1 MKLPLV
7 LASALSLAALL
18 AVATALTAP
27 APPGGGP
34 PKPQATVS
42 ATAVPGAPTRALS
55 LPYVR
60 YELKNGLTVILHEDH
75 TQPLCV
81 VLVEYRVGSRDE
93 RVGRTGFA
101 HLFEHLMFMGT
112 KRVPV
117 KMFDEWMEREGGWNN
132 AFTSEDRT
140 AFYDVGPIHA
150 LPLMLWMEADR
161 LAVLGQQIDQ
171 GKLDPQRDV
180 VRNERRDSIENQ
192 PYGQVEIRL
201 PELLWPAAHPYHH
214 PVIGSHADL
223 AAATVQDVRD
233 FFGQWYSPSNAIL
246 TIAGDFDP
254 SALRA
259 LVEQDFAGIA
269 AAARPSRERSQNE
282 PPRLGSVVRETLEDQ
297 VSLPMVVI
305 AWPSP
310 ALYAPG
316 DADLDLLA
324 AVSSSGKASRLYK
337 ALVYD
342 KKLAQSVE
350 ARQSSMGLASYFQI
364 QATARKDVSLDD
376 LERAID
382 AELAL
387 LRTKLV
393 SAEELRRAQNQY
405 EARFVS
411 GLQSLNGRAMSLSSY
426 QAYVGNPGYLGED
439 LARYQRAT
447 PDSVRAAAER
457 YLDPSARVILRIVP
471 KPSPKEADA
480 KPGDDAAPRRSP

>member
-1 MKLPLV
+1 MKLTHV
-7 LASALSLAALL
+7 LAPAPSLAALL
-18 AVATALTAP
+18 ALGTAFGAP

-34 PKPQATVS
+34 PKPQATAS
-42 ATAVPGAPTRALS
+42 ATAGPAAASRALS

-60 YELKNGLTVILHEDH
+60 YQLKNGLTVILHEDH

-81 VLVEYRVGSRDE
+81 VLVEYQVGSRDE

-101 HLFEHLMFMGT
+101 HMFEHLMFMGT

-171 GKLDPQRDV
+171 DKLDTQRDV

-192 PYGQVEIRL
+192 PYGKVELRL

-223 AAATVQDVRD
+223 AAANVQDVRD
-233 FFGQWYSPSNAIL
+233 FFGRWYSPSNAIL
-246 TIAGDFDP
+246 TIAGDVDP
-254 SALRA
+254 IALRA
-259 LVEQDFAGIA
+259 VIERNFAGIA
-269 AAARPSRERSQNE
+269 AGARPTRERAASE
-282 PPRLGSVVRETLEDQ
+282 PPRLGSVVRETMEDQ
-297 VSLPMVVI
+297 VSLPQVVM

-316 DADLDLLA
+316 DAELDLLA

-342 KKLAQSVE
+342 KKLAQSVDV
-350 ARQSSMGLASYFQI
+350 RQSSMGLASYFQI

-387 LRTKLV
+387 LRTKPI
-393 SAEELRRAQNQY
+393 SAEELRRAQNKY

-411 GLQSLNGRAMSLSSY
+411 GLQSLSERAMSLSSY
-426 QAYVGNPGYLGED
+426 QAYVGNPGYLAED

-447 PDSVRAAAER
+447 PDSVRSAAEL
-457 YLDPSARVILRIVP
+457 YLDLNARVILRIVP
-471 KPSPKEADA
+471 RPAPKEAEA
-480 KPGDDAAPRRSP
+480 KPGDDAAPRRST